1 MEGIRGLKRLQLS
14 SFLRFFDVFWNFCFE
29 FRPIDENFKTSLQIF
44 PQSACNFI
52 HGQNVCST
60 RLHVSFDEIGANL
73 KNFSHNFSPDE
84 NRRTFRLDICRV
96 YSAYQSGRNVDARI
110 ILENILISVGMFNF
124 QIIIKSVLLLLFFPS
139 NYF

>member
-84 NRRTFRLDICRV
+84 NRHT
-96 YSAYQSGRNVDARI
+96 YSPRYLSCLFCLSEWTERRRSNYSRKYFNFSRNV
-110 ILENILISVGMFNF
+110 
-124 QIIIKSVLLLLFFPS
+124 
-139 NYF
+139 